1 MAIFSKTSKA
11 AISPAPTKAAAA
23 GGYVNGTA
31 NITNI
36 FDQYY
41 NFQEGESRRL
51 AMSVPAL
58 SRARDLMA
66 SVISCMPLRMY
77 NMVWDENEE
86 RMFKKYIAPRS
97 WLRQPDPQNTYSH
110 FMSWVFDD
118 LYFYGRS
125 IIHISSRTAD
135 NYPATMQRL
144 PVGSITSTD
153 QIGPVWYAPSKEIY
167 FNGVQLDPADLIQVL
182 SPTTGIVYTSPQAID
197 TALKI
202 QEARSRNASS
212 AIPAGVLQIQSGEAL
227 TQSEM
232 ESLAAA
238 FNAARAVN
246 QTAVLSQ
253 ELKYEATTMTP
264 DKMLLM
270 ESANYSALE
279 CGSRIGNV
287 PPYLIGVSTGS
298 YSYQS
303 SQQARADLYI
313 FGVKLYAEAI
323 SATLSMN
330 NVLPNGTYVE
340 FDSEGYLEENYV
352 ADQMDMP
359 EPNTGEELAS

>member
-1 MAIFSKTSKA
+1 MAILSKKTKA
-11 AISPAPTKAAAA
+11 AISVPTTKAAAA
-23 GGYVNGTA
+23 GGYLSTTGA
-31 NITNI
+31 TNV
-36 FDQYY
+36 FNQYY
-41 NFQEGESRRL
+41 SWQEGELRNKC
-51 AMSVPAL
+51 MSVPAL

-66 SVISCMPLRMY
+66 SVISCMPLRMF

-86 RMFKKYIAPRS
+86 KMIKKYIAPRS
-97 WLRQPDPQNTYSH
+97 WLRQPDPQNTYGH

-135 NYPATMQRL
+135 GYPASMQRL

-153 QIGPVWYAPSKEIY
+153 QVGPVWFAPSNQIY
-167 FNGVQLDPADLIQVL
+167 FNGVELDPRDLIQVL
-182 SPTTGIVYTSPQAID
+182 SPTTGIIYTSPAAIE

-202 QEARSRNASS
+202 NDARNRNASS
-212 AIPAGVLQIQSGEAL
+212 AIPAGVLQIQSGEPL
-227 TQSEM
+227 TASEM
-232 ESLAAA
+232 QDLAAS

-253 ELKYEATTMTP
+253 ELRYEPTTMTP

-323 SATLSMN
+323 AATLSMN
-330 NVLPNGTYVE
+330 NVLPNGTFVE
-340 FDSEGYLEENYV
+340 FDAEGYLEENYL
-352 ADQMDMP
+352 ADEMDQEQP
-359 EPNTGEELAS
+359 RTGEEIAS